1 VATLEEKTLQL
12 NREKRENEANV
23 NYMERMKIDLEMVKL
38 VEPRVRKA
46 TPA

>member
-23 NYMERMKIDLEMVKL
+23 NYMERMKIDLEMVKFPIYL
-38 VEPRVRKA
+38 D
-46 TPA
+46 